1 MADCGGSADVS
12 HEEKCTEAH
21 RCGRVEG
28 VSVYLISGDE
38 SLISLELTTLVDRLV
53 GDSDRSMMVDDFDCS
68 DSTFAI
74 GGVAD
79 ALTTMSLFMERK
91 VVVLRHLQDLLA
103 EDVDTFVSA
112 IDACIEEVDLVIT
125 STGRVVKAVSD
136 ACKRAKAE
144 TIGAAVVSNQN
155 ERIKWVETKLVEAG
169 FTYSPDAGRLIA
181 SWFGGDHARIAG
193 LLATLTSAYGEGA
206 KLSRSDIEVFLGE
219 AGSVAPWDLTDA
231 IDAGD
236 STKALLM
243 LHRMMGD
250 SHPLQILALLA
261 NRYAQMMKI
270 DGRGV
275 RTAADAV
282 EILGGKEFTARKV
295 LEQYQRLG
303 SAGISRAISLIA
315 TADLDLRGGKD
326 WEPELVMEVLVA
338 RLSRLGG
345 AAPQRA
351 RAYKR

>member
-1 MADCGGSADVS
+1 
-12 HEEKCTEAH
+12 
-21 RCGRVEG
+21 
-28 VSVYLISGDE
+28 
-38 SLISLELTTLVDRLV
+38 
-53 GDSDRSMMVDDFDCS
+53 
-68 DSTFAI
+68 
-74 GGVAD
+74 
-79 ALTTMSLFMERK
+79 
-91 VVVLRHLQDLLA
+91 
-103 EDVDTFVSA
+103 
-112 IDACIEEVDLVIT
+112 
-125 STGRVVKAVSD
+125 VSD

-236 STKALLM
+236 SNKALLM
-243 LHRMMGD
+243 LHRMMSAGE
-250 SHPLQILALLA
+250 SHPLQILALLS

-275 RTAADAV
+275 RSAGDAV
-282 EILGGKEFTARKV
+282 AILGGKEFTARKV
-295 LEQYQRLG
+295 PEQYQRLG
-303 SAGISRAISLIA
+303 SAGISRAVSLLA

-338 RLSRLGG
+338 RLARLGG
-345 AAPQRA
+345 APV
-351 RAYKR
+351 KRSFAKR

>member
-1 MADCGGSADVS
+1 
-12 HEEKCTEAH
+12 
-21 RCGRVEG
+21 
-28 VSVYLISGDE
+28 
-38 SLISLELTTLVDRLV
+38 
-53 GDSDRSMMVDDFDCS
+53 
-68 DSTFAI
+68 
-74 GGVAD
+74 
-79 ALTTMSLFMERK
+79 MSLFMERK

-103 EDVDTFVSA
+103 EDVDTFVAA

-231 IDAGD
+231 VDAGD